1 MSGVYY
7 RYGCILRAGKSGWS
21 TVNPVV
27 MTITL
32 VTQDGVPIDAVH
44 LPPSGPRDQAKLAD
58 PGEGATDQLAAE
70 ALALGELAPSL
81 PPGQRDLAIVIAHG
95 FTMSWLRP
103 MTWRLVQWFNGTA
116 GVVTFDFRGHGR
128 SGGLSTLGD
137 KEVEDL
143 DVAVRYARELGYQR
157 VATVGFS
164 MGGSVVLRH
173 AALCGGTDAVV
184 SVSSPGRWYY
194 RGTLAMRRVHL
205 AAERR
210 LGRAFSKRVLN
221 TRISPDGWPTPDPMP
236 PAEAAAK
243 ISPVPVLII
252 HGDQD
257 IYFPPD
263 HGQQLYDAAK
273 EPKEIWL
280 IPGFGHAERHTDEAL
295 VGRIVE
301 WADKA
306 SAAAAPAE
314 QQTAS

>member
-1 MSGVYY
+1 
-7 RYGCILRAGKSGWS
+7 
-21 TVNPVV
+21 VNPVV

-70 ALALGELAPSL
+70 ALAIGELAPSL
-81 PPGQRDLAIVIAHG
+81 PAGQRDLAIVIAHG

-103 MTWRLVQWFNGTA
+103 TTWRLVQWFNGTA

-210 LGRAFSKRVLN
+210 LGRAFSKRVLH

-236 PAEAAAK
+236 PAEAAAQ

-257 IYFPPD
+257 IDFPPD